1 MASSSWGV
9 ADFRVIPDDRGMFPI
24 VNRDSEGVPHY
35 VATVKPAS
43 ETEYKN
49 LMNNV
54 SIVQARRGRG
64 GYNFVFTIDAGPATP
79 VRTLTVPIRAGNRGE
94 FDAILV
100 SCTAKTYGRTTLDSD
115 EFPSGH
121 YFECECD
128 WIITSDD
135 ITPDA
140 ILSPQAFFGSIMSG
154 WGFDVSADFDVEP
167 TPTDAPQTEQEFAAS
182 SLLDWGFDL
191 EDDFS
196 LS

>member
-1 MASSSWGV
+1 MASSYWGN
-9 ADFRVIPDDRGMFPI
+9 ADFRVIPDDRKMFPV
-24 VNRDSEGVPHY
+24 VNRDNDGVPRY
-35 VATVKPAS
+35 KATVKPAS

-54 SIVQARRGRG
+54 SIVQTRRGRG
-64 GYNFVFTIDAGPATP
+64 GYNFVFTIDAGPTNP
-79 VRTLTVPIRAGNRGE
+79 VRTLEVPIRAGNRGQ

-100 SCTAKTYGRTTLDSD
+100 SCTATTYGRTTLDSD

-121 YFECECD
+121 YFECECE

-140 ILSPQAFFGSIMSG
+140 ILSPQAFFGDIMSS
-154 WGFDVSADFDVEP
+154 WGFDIDGDLSVEP
-167 TPTDAPQTEQEFAAS
+167 TPSDAPQTEQEFATA
-182 SLLDWGFDL
+182 SLLDWGFDV